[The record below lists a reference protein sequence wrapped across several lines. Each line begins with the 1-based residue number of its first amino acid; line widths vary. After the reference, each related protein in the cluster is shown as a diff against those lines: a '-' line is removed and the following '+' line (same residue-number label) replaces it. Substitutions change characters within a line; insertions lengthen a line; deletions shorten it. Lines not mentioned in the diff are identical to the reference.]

1 MNCSTFQQQIWNDA
15 SQLGFAEKEALTEH
29 LSHCAECKAISLRA
43 DAVQRLINTEK
54 NIATDTMMSQRIMNA
69 IYAEPSP
76 RNITWGNLSYKLMV
90 AASVAVAIAIGTSLP
105 ILLNNNSSETTTTM
119 NEMAYLDDVTLEG
132 LDSWLIEP

>member
-15 SQLGFAEKEALTEH
+15 SQLGFAEKKALTEH
-29 LSHCAECKAISLRA
+29 LNHCAECKAISHQVE
-43 DAVQRLINTEK
+43 AVQQLIDSEK
-54 NIATDTMMSQRIMNA
+54 NINTDAMMSQRIMNA

-132 LDSWLIEP
+132 IDNWFIEP

>member
-1 MNCSTFQQQIWNDA
+1 MNCSTFQQQLWNDA

-54 NIATDTMMSQRIMNA
+54 KIATDTMMSQRIMNA

-76 RNITWGNLSYKLMV
+76 RTTSWGNLSYKLMV